1 MDQVLHPFSELLADD
16 RVGHVDD
23 ELLVDGL
30 QLLFDGKILLVL
42 DVAAPLSKDLAHGE
56 GFILRHVEVL
66 DLVALDVLLLA
77 ADQIF

>member
-30 QLLFDGKILLVL
+30 ELLCDGQVLLVL
-42 DVAAPLSKDLAHGE
+42 DVAAPPLEDLVHGE
-56 GFILRHVEVL
+56 GLVLRHVEVL
-66 DLVALDVLLLA
+66 DLVALDVLLPA
-77 ADQIF
+77 ADQIL